1 MGPCDAYGFSSGPL
15 RSFRIGHEPMLGP
28 FDTVADFR
36 CQPFCAVDPSGSD
49 YKEVSVDIQRLI
61 SARPHTH
68 HGIPLV
74 HRSRKK
80 STGHCRLRDRS
91 MDAAMMSQ
99 PILMDVVLER
109 NPP

>member
-1 MGPCDAYGFSSGPL
+1 MPYTFSSGPL
-15 RSFRIGHEPMLGP
+15 GSFRIGHEPMLGP

-49 YKEVSVDIQRLI
+49 YKEASVDIQRLI
-61 SARPHTH
+61 SHTH

-74 HRSRKK
+74 HRDLILQQEKIYRA
-80 STGHCRLRDRS
+80 LRDRS
-91 MDAAMMSQ
+91 VDAAMMSQ